1 MNPDKVRQAIDAV
14 HGDVMSLLNE
24 MVRINSFSYNTAGIR
39 DLAELAAS
47 RIPTD
52 FEVDGRQPNL
62 DDRIWIYRNHATD
75 QLPILL
81 SGHLD
86 TVHPPSDGV
95 CTLEARDEFL
105 CGPGVAD
112 MKGGVAVILG
122 ALWVLERLGRL
133 SEIPIAVAFTGDEE
147 IGSIHSRLRLRNLA
161 KESRLGLVFESAGP
175 NGEVVLARRG
185 VRVYRLVVQGEE
197 GHSGFDIKHKQSAL
211 VELAHQ
217 ILRLEGLNDP
227 KLGLSVNVGMAS
239 GGTAVNVIPGRAEAK
254 LEVRFWDEAV
264 GDSAAERIL
273 ASLAAPK
280 VSGMEFR
287 LERTHA
293 RPVMAPTQQTESLFE
308 AVREAGADLGWS
320 IGQEVRTAA
329 SDANV
334 MASAGLAC
342 LDGLGPRGEMGHSPR
357 ERIIA
362 STVRD
367 RLELTVHLLWRLRNW
382 EPKVKQRRFKLK
394 R

>member
-1 MNPDKVRQAIDAV
+1 MNPDEVRQAIDAI
-14 HGDVMSLLNE
+14 HGDVMSLLTD
-24 MVRINSFSYNTAGIR
+24 MVRINSFSYNTSGIR
-39 DLAELAAS
+39 EVAELAAGS
-47 RIPTD
+47 LPSV
-52 FEVDGRQPNL
+52 FQVDSIQPNL
-62 DDRIWIYRNHATD
+62 DDRIWIHRGHSSEQT
-75 QLPILL
+75 PILL

-86 TVHPPSDGV
+86 TVHPPGE
-95 CTLEARDEFL
+95 CRDDLKEQGEFL

-122 ALWVLERLGRL
+122 ALWVLDQLGRL
-133 SEIPIAVAFTGDEE
+133 PEIPITVAFTGDEE
-147 IGSIHSRLRLRNLA
+147 IGSIHSRERLKDLSKQA
-161 KESRLGLVFESAGP
+161 RLGLVFESAGP

-185 VRVYRLVVQGEE
+185 VRVYRLTVEGEE
-197 GHSGFDIKHKQSAL
+197 GHSGFDVKQKQSAL
-211 VELAHQ
+211 IELSHQ

-227 KLGLSVNVGMAS
+227 KSGLSINVGMAS
-239 GGTAVNVIPGRAEAK
+239 GGTAVNVIPGRAEAR
-254 LEVRFWDEAV
+254 LEVRFWDEAL
-264 GDSAAERIL
+264 GDSAAERML

-280 VSGMEFR
+280 VSGMNLR

-293 RPVMAPTQQTESLFE
+293 RPVMAPTKQTESLFE
-308 AVREAGADLGWS
+308 AVREVGTDLGWT

-334 MASAGLAC
+334 MSSAGLAC

-362 STVRD
+362 STIRD
-367 RLELTVHLLWRLRNW
+367 RLELTVHLLWRLRDW
-382 EPKVKQRRFKLK
+382 QPKVKQRRFKLK